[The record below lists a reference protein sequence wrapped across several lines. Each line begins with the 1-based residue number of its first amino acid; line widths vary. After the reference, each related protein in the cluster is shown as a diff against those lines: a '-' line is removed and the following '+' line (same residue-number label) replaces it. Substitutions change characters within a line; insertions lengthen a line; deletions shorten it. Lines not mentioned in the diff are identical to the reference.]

1 MPLRIE
7 DYALIG
13 DCRTCALVG
22 RDGSIDWFCA
32 PRFDCD
38 ACFAA
43 LLGDEENGF
52 WRIAPATTPTRVTR
66 RYREGT
72 LTVET
77 EFVTEQGVVA
87 VIDLMAWGAATPTIV
102 RIVEGRGGVVDMR
115 IELAFRLGFGKVI
128 PWVRRIDG
136 GLEAIAGPDRLVLQT
151 PAWTRGEGLRTIS
164 EIKVREGEHTP
175 FVLTWS
181 PSHHP
186 LPAPI
191 DPYAALAQTEATWRA
206 WHARAR
212 VDGPYDAVIRRSLV
226 TLKALTYA
234 PTGGIVAA
242 PTTSLPEA
250 PGGVRNWDYRFC
262 WLRDSTFTLYALLS
276 AGYMEEAAAWR
287 DWLLRAAAGA
297 PSQLQ
302 ILYGVAGERRHV
314 EIELPWL
321 AGHLGSKPVR
331 IGNGATEQSQLDVY
345 GELVDTLFLA
355 KEVGL
360 TTTETAWGLERAL
373 IKHLET
379 AWREPDN
386 GIWEVRG
393 PLRHFTHSKVMCWVA
408 FDRGVKAVERWGLEA
423 PVDDWR
429 RIRDEIHADVCTS
442 AYDASLGHFVQ
453 HYGSRDPDASLL
465 LLLHTGFL
473 PPDDPRMIG
482 TVEAVQKKLVVNG
495 LVMRYPTRAEV
506 DGLPPGE
513 GAFLACSFWLADALV
528 LLGRREEAREL
539 FERLIGYA
547 NDAGLLAE
555 ELDPVTGAL
564 LGNFP
569 QALSHV
575 ALVNT
580 AINLSRRAGPAERRS
595 RT

>member
-43 LLGDEENGF
+43 LLGDEDNGY
-52 WRIAPATTPTRVTR
+52 WRIAPAATPTRTSR
-66 RYREGT
+66 RYRDGT

-77 EFVTEQGVVA
+77 EFVTEQGVIA
-87 VIDLMAWGAATPTIV
+87 VIDLMALDTPSPTII
-102 RIVEGRGGVVDMR
+102 RIVEGRGGVVDLR
-115 IELAFRLGFGKVI
+115 IELAFRLGFGKIV

-136 GLEAIAGPDRLVLQT
+136 GLQAIAGPDLLVLTT
-151 PAWTRGEGLRTIS
+151 PAWTRGEGLRTVS
-164 EIKVREGEHTP
+164 EIKVREGERTP

-181 PSHHP
+181 PSHRAP
-186 LPAPI
+186 PPPI
-191 DPYAALAQTEATWRA
+191 DAYAALAQTEEKWRA
-206 WHARAR
+206 WYGRAR
-212 VDGPYDAVIRRSLV
+212 VDGPYDAAIRRSLV

-242 PTTSLPEA
+242 PTTSLPET

-262 WLRDSTFTLYALLS
+262 WLRDSTFTLQALLA
-276 AGYMEEAAAWR
+276 AGYQEEAGAWR
-287 DWLLRAAAGA
+287 DWLLRAAAGS

-321 AGHLGSKPVR
+321 AGHRGSKPVR

-345 GELVDTLFLA
+345 GELLDCLFLA

-360 TTTETAWGLERAL
+360 TTTETSWALERAL
-373 IKHLET
+373 VKHLET
-379 AWREPDN
+379 AWRDPDH

-393 PLRHFTHSKVMCWVA
+393 PRRHFTHSKVMCWVA
-408 FDRGVKAVERWGLEA
+408 FDRAVKAVERWGLEA
-423 PVDDWR
+423 PVDEWR
-429 RIRDEIHADVCTS
+429 AIRDTIHEDVCKN

-465 LLLHTGFL
+465 LMLHTGFL
-473 PPDDPRMIG
+473 PPSDPRMIR
-482 TVEAVQKKLVVNG
+482 TVEAIENKLVVNG
-495 LVMRYPTRAEV
+495 LVARYPTRPEV

-528 LLGRREEAREL
+528 LLGRREQAREL
-539 FERLIGYA
+539 FERLVAYA
-547 NDAGLLAE
+547 NDVGLLAE
-555 ELDPVTGAL
+555 ELDPKGGGQ

-580 AINLSRRAGPAERRS
+580 ALNLSRRTGPAEHRRHL
-595 RT
+595 